1 MTTFIFTLTPDAT
14 SAAFER
20 VIAELEAA
28 FPQHEFLAGDP
39 DVGGF
44 ENTILALHGSAG
56 SGGLPGEIMLPKLA
70 EVSEVKMA
78 FRQIIEDLKDWKP
91 S

>member
-1 MTTFIFTLTPDAT
+1 
-14 SAAFER
+14 
-20 VIAELEAA
+20 LEAA

-44 ENTILALHGSAG
+44 ENTILALHSSAG
-56 SGGLPGEIMLPKLA
+56 SGDFPGEIILPNLTQ
-70 EVSEVKMA
+70 VSEVKMA
-78 FRQIIEDLKDWKP
+78 FGQIIEDLKGSKP

>member
-1 MTTFIFTLTPDAT
+1 MTAFIFTLTPDAS
-14 SAAFER
+14 SAAIER

-28 FPQHEFLAGDP
+28 FAQHEFLAGAP

-44 ENTILALHGSAG
+44 ENTVLALHGRAG
-56 SGGLPGEIMLPKLA
+56 SGDLPGEIMLPKLA

-78 FRQIIEDLKDWKP
+78 FR
-91 S
+91 

>member
-1 MTTFIFTLTPDAT
+1 MTMFIFTLTPDAS
-14 SAAFER
+14 SAAVER
-20 VIAELEAA
+20 VIAELDAA

-56 SGGLPGEIMLPKLA
+56 SGDLPGEIILPNLA

-78 FRQIIEDLKDWKP
+78 FRQINEGLKGWKP